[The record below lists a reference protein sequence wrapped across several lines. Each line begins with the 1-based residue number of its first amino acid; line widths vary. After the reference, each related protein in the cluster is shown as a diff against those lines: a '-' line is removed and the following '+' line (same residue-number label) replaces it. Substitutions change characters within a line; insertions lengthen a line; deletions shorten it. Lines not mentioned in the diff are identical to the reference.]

1 MMTHEYTIDH
11 RFDEIHS
18 RMLSEFSW
26 DSIVFEGRASIDT
39 FLAEIKRLGFINI
52 LTLPFSYTDVPTLYY
67 ANKVGFHNVSSI
79 TRNSYEERHG
89 ETMKGIVYVGHGSRL
104 QEGNEQFIQFIQSVM
119 KEPNE
124 RIQK

>member
-18 RMLSEFSW
+18 RILSEFSW

-52 LTLPFSYTDVPTLYY
+52 LTLPFSYTDVPTLHY
-67 ANKVGFHNVSSI
+67 ANKVGFRRSSI

-119 KEPNE
+119 KERNE

>member
-1 MMTHEYTIDH
+1 MQ
-11 RFDEIHS
+11 
-18 RMLSEFSW
+18 
-26 DSIVFEGRASIDT
+26 
-39 FLAEIKRLGFINI
+39 IKLGF
-52 LTLPFSYTDVPTLYY
+52 V
-67 ANKVGFHNVSSI
+67 ASSI